1 MNRLVYG
8 VLPGLI
14 LALAVAAGLL
24 KWHDG
29 SVRAEE
35 LVRAETVSVAT
46 ESTIAILSFTSD
58 TIEEDFAEAQQ
69 LMTEGFRDGF
79 AARAREQ
86 IVPDV
91 KARKITAVAE
101 VPGAASV
108 WATAKRAAVLVFV
121 DRTVTVGDSEPVE
134 ADSSYRVTL
143 DNVDGR
149 WLVAD
154 FEPV

>member
-1 MNRLVYG
+1 MNRLIYG
-8 VLPGLI
+8 VLPALI

-35 LVRAETVSVAT
+35 AIRAETVDVAT
-46 ESTIAILSFTSD
+46 ESTISMLSFTSD
-58 TIEEDFAEAQQ
+58 TVEQDLAGAGQ
-69 LMTEGFRDGF
+69 LMTGGFRERF
-79 AARAREQ
+79 ATRAREQ

-108 WATAKRAAVLVFV
+108 WATAKQAAVLVFA
-121 DRTVTVGDSEPVE
+121 DRTVTVGDAEPVE
-134 ADSSYRVTL
+134 VASSFRVTL
-143 DNVDGR
+143 DKVDGR

>member
-1 MNRLVYG
+1 MNRLIYG

-35 LVRAETVSVAT
+35 LLRDETVNAAT
-46 ESTIAILSFTSD
+46 ESTIRMLSFRPDTVESD
-58 TIEEDFAEAQQ
+58 LSAAQE
-69 LMTEGFRDGF
+69 LMTDGFRDGF
-79 AARAREQ
+79 AVRARDQ
-86 IVPDV
+86 IIPDA
-91 KARKITAVAE
+91 KARKVTATAE

-108 WATAKRAAVLVFV
+108 WATPKRAAVLVFV
-121 DRTVTVGDSEPVE
+121 DRTVTLGSADPGEV
-134 ADSSYRVTL
+134 DSSYRVTL
-143 DNVDGR
+143 DKVDGR
-149 WLVAD
+149 WLVAG

>member
-8 VLPGLI
+8 VLPGLV

-35 LVRAETVSVAT
+35 PIRAETVEAAT
-46 ESTIAILSFTSD
+46 ESTLAILTFGFETVEQD
-58 TIEEDFAEAQQ
+58 LAEAQQ
-69 LMTEGFRDGF
+69 FMTESFRDGF

-91 KARKITAVAE
+91 TARKITAVAE

-108 WATAKRAAVLVFV
+108 WVTANQAAVLVFA
-121 DRTVTVGDSEPVE
+121 DRTVTVGNAEPVE
-134 ADSSYRVTL
+134 LQDSYRVTL
-143 DNVDGR
+143 ENVDGR
-149 WLVAD
+149 WLVAA
-154 FEPV
+154 FGPV